1 MCLYFP
7 QQKDMRDMREMT
19 TRETKRDER
28 RPETCRDEMTKRDN
42 GEMRESIYSIY
53 SIIYI

>member
-28 RPETCRDEMTKRDN
+28 QRETCRDEMTKRDN